1 MSSTELEEAYGD
13 HLDPMVRDGLVAAYY
28 LAVEKNGSIE
38 VDRGLGAKG
47 AIDVPDP
54 DKNTTFALFSL
65 SKPIVSVAVLKLVD
79 QGLIDLDAPLSRY
92 LDEFQNLKLK
102 NGKTV
107 ESQPKIINHFTHTAG
122 FSHNRDFRGKS
133 ELSEAYQSKGL
144 FTLKSMV
151 TADTKGNALAIHVN
165 QLAEMPLS
173 SSPGS
178 RFEYSVSTD
187 VLGRLAEV
195 VSGKRL
201 DVFLEEALFGPLG
214 MKDTG
219 FYLKDKNRTNKA
231 TLMKPLIRT
240 FPVPGT
246 YQRFEPH
253 PPFLKGGSQ
262 NLGQEA
268 RRRLGRRDEGP
279 LSFPIETFHFQQAF
293 LARRAVDDDA
303 VGTRAVAQ
311 LVARVEARRPN
322 LKPGLVAVRLH
333 GERLRGL
340 AEPRRRRVDR
350 IWHGTMQL
358 AVEQRR
364 AAQERGFIQR
374 SAGEFGRGGVQSRPR
389 QHPRTRRR
397 VVLAE
402 RSRVSLFGGAVGV
415 RDKCGVLPDDFQI
428 GDVRDLAARPQN
440 RPAAPAGQQPWTHPD
455 VAQIGQMVRGDR
467 TDGEALHESFKV
479 QGL

>member
-1 MSSTELEEAYGD
+1 MSSAELEEAYGD

-92 LDEFQNLKLK
+92 LNEFQNLKLK

-107 ESQPKIINHFTHTAG
+107 ESQPKIINLFTHTAG
-122 FSHNRDFRGKS
+122 FSHNKDFRGKS

-151 TADTKGNALAIHVN
+151 TADTKVNALAIHVN

-178 RFEYSVSTD
+178 QFEYSVSTD

-219 FYLKDKNRTNKA
+219 FYLEDKNRINKA

-253 PPFLKGGSQ
+253 PPFVKGGSQ
-262 NLGQEA
+262 NLGQEVGLLSGGA
-268 RRRLGRRDEGP
+268 GLLSTGQDMIAFASFILNRLTLKDGSQF
-279 LSFPIETFHFQQAF
+279 LSENLTSRLFTNELSSDLGSSPMALKMPYAASDGLSLGFSLRPKEAGDWELNNSRELDFLYWSGFSSSVLWIDPDNEVAGVFLSQIRPAQQFP
-293 LARRAVDDDA
+293 
-303 VGTRAVAQ
+303 VAE
-311 LVARVEARRPN
+311 LDNIA
-322 LKPGLVAVRLH
+322 
-333 GERLRGL
+333 
-340 AEPRRRRVDR
+340 DR
-350 IWHGTMQL
+350 I
-358 AVEQRR
+358 VDSRR
-364 AAQERGFIQR
+364 
-374 SAGEFGRGGVQSRPR
+374 
-389 QHPRTRRR
+389 
-397 VVLAE
+397 
-402 RSRVSLFGGAVGV
+402 
-415 RDKCGVLPDDFQI
+415 
-428 GDVRDLAARPQN
+428 
-440 RPAAPAGQQPWTHPD
+440 
-455 VAQIGQMVRGDR
+455 
-467 TDGEALHESFKV
+467 
-479 QGL
+479 